1 MKPVRTLVSAVV
13 LGATLGLAVPASAE
27 APFGNQT
34 DMEMA
39 TSLWALMEY
48 KGLAG
53 DHAVMTRPY
62 KGIQPHGMI
71 LELIE
76 MPVTLH
82 GQSGPLIVKRNYG
95 GDGID
100 IDDVINDPKRYLQAV
115 TIMLKREAGY
125 DAENGDWFYVKY
137 DARGNVMKNP
147 KGMSLAGRVA
157 KGMQTGCIAC
167 HKTAEGGDFVFNHD
181 RYK

>member
-1 MKPVRTLVSAVV
+1 MKPLRKLISALV
-13 LGATLGLAVPASAE
+13 LGSSLGLAMPSLAE
-27 APFGNQT
+27 APFGNK
-34 DMEMA
+34 DDLELA

-53 DHAVMTRPY
+53 DNAVMTRPY
-62 KGIQPHGMI
+62 KGMPPHGMI

-76 MPVTLH
+76 TPVKLH

-95 GDGID
+95 GDGISV
-100 IDDVINDPKRYLQAV
+100 DDVINDPARYLQAV

-125 DAENGDWFYVKY
+125 DADNGDWFYVKY

-147 KGMSLAGRVA
+147 KGIALAGRVA
-157 KGMQTGCIAC
+157 KGMPTGCIAC
-167 HKTAEGGDFVFNHD
+167 HQAAEGSDFVFNHD

>member
-1 MKPVRTLVSAVV
+1 MKPLRTLLSALV
-13 LGATLGLAVPASAE
+13 LGSSLGLAVPASAE
-27 APFGNQT
+27 APFGDEA
-34 DMEMA
+34 DMKLA

-53 DHAVMTRPY
+53 EGAVMTRPY
-62 KGIQPHGMI
+62 KGMQPHGMI

-76 MPVTLH
+76 MPVSLH
-82 GQSGPLIVKRNYG
+82 GYTGPLVVKRNYG
-95 GDGID
+95 GDGISV
-100 IDDVINDPKRYLQAV
+100 DDVINDPEQYLQAV
-115 TIMLKREAGY
+115 TVMLKREQGY
-125 DAENGDWFYVKY
+125 DAENGNWFYVKY

-147 KGMSLAGRVA
+147 KGMPLAGRVA

-167 HKTAEGGDFVFNHD
+167 HQAAEGGDFVFNHD